1 MALCFAFIMTEQ
13 FINSVADSVGNM
25 IDMID
30 SF

>member
-13 FINSVADSVGNM
+13 FINGVADSVGNM